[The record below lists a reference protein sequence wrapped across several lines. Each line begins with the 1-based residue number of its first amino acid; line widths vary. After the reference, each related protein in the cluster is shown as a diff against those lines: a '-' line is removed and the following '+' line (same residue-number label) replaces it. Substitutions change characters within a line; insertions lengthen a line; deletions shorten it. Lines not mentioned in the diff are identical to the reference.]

1 MRFIKKHLLT
11 IVLIV
16 FCLASLAYCGAR
28 LHYDKQQCQVIYD
41 GEHFA
46 IVSYNGTHYIIN
58 YDIDG
63 GVHEINYKK
72 YGSTGENKASH

>member
-1 MRFIKKHLLT
+1 M
-11 IVLIV
+11 
-16 FCLASLAYCGAR
+16 
-28 LHYDKQQCQVIYD
+28 YD
-41 GEHFA
+41 GEYFT
-46 IVSYNGTHYIIN
+46 IVSYNGTYYIIN